1 MSSFSD
7 LVNQLSK
14 GSVKE
19 AAKPKALKLGKSFK
33 VESRVEHPTKGQ
45 GVITSLTETT
55 VGVRWDRFDLRILGE
70 DKLGAAE
77 AKHLVVV
84 EAYEKDSKK
93 ATVGKKAVKKI
104 DAKKKKVA
112 KGKKKVTEAIAAI
125 PGVFVGQGTRKPA
138 KESLVLDAFDLGL
151 LEADEEAP
159 AASTGGDVGNNDL
172 NNDNVEDAPVT
183 TNNPLSTEG
192 GFESASEG
200 GEDNLEMPDDALDT
214 INWKR
219 MESPGQ
225 GNTRSAP
232 SGGDASAGNGSKET
246 SFGKGDSGS
255 KPEKSE
261 KSDSDEGESKESK
274 FEQNKFKKTDE
285 SKKAK
290 PTYRTLTEGMT
301 LADADIEHILV
312 ECNDDRMMDECTG
325 GNMMGDGIGGMP
337 TSAPKQLPNPSMM
350 NEHNMAAG
358 EIAVTQEF
366 LVKLLKAAVKY
377 QLADDKLSVVAQ
389 AVAECCNE
397 DRTLDVADIA
407 TVMGKLKELAGGAGA
422 PAAAP
427 VAPAASMDAPAEAP
441 AEEPAEE
448 PDFGGDEGSEEA
460 PAEEPDFGGDEG
472 SEDDSDEGREE
483 PAEEPARDEGSDD
496 AEGDSDEGSDES
508 DDEGSEEKDN
518 EFEDKAEGDGEVAGA
533 EGGEEHEGKTKLMSG
548 QHKPW
553 EKDEEKKD
561 EVKESRR
568 KKVAKTKK
576 ALKEAWMAP
585 IQGMSPNAAP
595 QSVDGLR
602 DEEKELAMIR
612 RRAGLQN
619 WWKN

>member
-19 AAKPKALKLGKSFK
+19 TAKPKALKLGKSFK

-77 AKHLVVV
+77 VKHLKVV

-104 DAKKKKVA
+104 DTKKVKG

-138 KESLVLDAFDLGL
+138 KESLVLDAYDLGL

-200 GEDNLEMPDDALDT
+200 GEDNLEMPDDALDA

-232 SGGDASAGNGSKET
+232 AGGDASSGNGSKET
-246 SFGKGDSGS
+246 SFGKKDSGS
-255 KPEKSE
+255 SESKSE
-261 KSDSDEGESKESK
+261 DKSSDEGESKESK
-274 FEQNKFKKTDE
+274 FEQNKFKKADE
-285 SKKAK
+285 SRKAK
-290 PTYRTLTEGMT
+290 PTYRALTEGMT

-312 ECNDDRMMDECTG
+312 ECGDGMGMGMGTSEHQMM
-325 GNMMGDGIGGMP
+325 DGIGGMP

-366 LVKLLKAAVKY
+366 LVKLLKAAVKFN
-377 QLADDKLSVVAQ
+377 LADDKAALVAQ
-389 AVAECCNE
+389 AVAECCQE

-407 TVMGKLKELAGGAGA
+407 TVMGKLKELAGGMGA

-427 VAPAASMDAPAEAP
+427 VAPAASMDAPAEEPAEEPDFGGDEGPEEAP

-448 PDFGGDEGSEEA
+448 PDFGGEEERSDEGSSDEGESEEPASEPERDDSEASDEGSEE
-460 PAEEPDFGGDEG
+460 
-472 SEDDSDEGREE
+472 SDSDEG
-483 PAEEPARDEGSDD
+483 
-496 AEGDSDEGSDES
+496 ES
-508 DDEGSEEKDN
+508 EDKEN

-553 EKDEEKKD
+553 EKDEEKE
-561 EVKESRR
+561 EVKEGRR
-568 KKVAKTKK
+568 AKKGKK
-576 ALKEAWMAP
+576 PLKEAWMAP
-585 IQGMSPNAAP
+585 IKGMSPHASAP
-595 QSVDGLR
+595 MADTGQRED
-602 DEEKELAMIR
+602 EKELAMIR